1 MAEKLYSKIIY
12 GGKTLIDLTGDDV
25 TADKVLLNVQFHG
38 ADGKIYEGTCTFDVN
53 SSGATLKASEAL
65 EGKTFAAGG
74 KIVTGT
80 AKNNGA
86 VSGKISTKNG
96 TYNVPIGYHDGSG
109 TVVID
114 PTEMAKLIASNIRDG
129 VTILGVTGTMSGSEG
144 IVSQTKTVTP
154 TIEQQSVTPDEGYTH
169 LSEVIVEAIPY
180 TEVENTAGGLTA
192 TIG

>member
-154 TIEQQSVTPDEGYTH
+154 TTEQQSVTPDEGYTH
-169 LSEVIVEAIPY
+169 LSEVIVKAIPY